1 MEWVVSGGL
10 RVHSRQIGLKNLSEG
25 GPEQEGGG
33 NDSRTRGLVSWFS
46 EVHLI
51 CWSGFRITE
60 GTAAYTWGLGVSPG
74 GRNRKQD
81 RKVNQL
87 ALYSIREL

>member
-1 MEWVVSGGL
+1 MSGGL
-10 RVHSRQIGLKNLSEG
+10 RVHSRQIGLQNLSEG

-60 GTAAYTWGLGVSPG
+60 GTAACTWGLGVSLG
-74 GRNRKQD
+74 GRD
-81 RKVNQL
+81 R
-87 ALYSIREL
+87 IREQNAQTVSLILH